1 MKLKNKKLFWMVFTS
16 IAVFIGV
23 LLLDLLTK
31 HFIFKLIPSYGETM
45 DVLPGFINFVHIEN
59 KGAAWGI
66 MAGKP
71 VFLMVVSL
79 AILAL
84 FLTFYVLKLK
94 HLKNSIN
101 PLLAVSAGLI
111 AGGCI
116 GNFIDR
122 VFLGY
127 VRDFINFQFFN
138 FPVFNFADIAVTFSI
153 VLLVIYLVFIYPKE
167 TDSKKKIIGINKTQ
181 EDNSNIEE
189 KTQEHEKSQEQ
200 DNGENKDEG

>member
-1 MKLKNKKLFWMVFTS
+1 MVFTS

-31 HFIFKLIPSYGETM
+31 YFIFELIPNYGQSM
-45 DVLPGFINFVHIEN
+45 DVLPGFINFVHVEN
-59 KGAAWGI
+59 KGAAWGM
-66 MAGKP
+66 MAGRP
-71 VFLMVVSL
+71 IFLIVVSV

-94 HLKNSIN
+94 HLKNSIS
-101 PLLAVSAGLI
+101 PLLAISTGLI

-167 TDSKKKIIGINKTQ
+167 TDSKKKPAKTDETQ
-181 EDNSNIEE
+181 KNNLNIEDKKE
-189 KTQEHEKSQEQ
+189 LQDNDQEQ
-200 DNGENKDEG
+200 KEGENKNEG